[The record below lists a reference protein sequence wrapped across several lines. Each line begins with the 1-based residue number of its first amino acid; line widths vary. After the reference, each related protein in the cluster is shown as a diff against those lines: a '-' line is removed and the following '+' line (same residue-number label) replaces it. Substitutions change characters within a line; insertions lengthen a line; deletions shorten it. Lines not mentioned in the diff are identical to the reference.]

1 MAGNSFLTL
10 SWRWREKE
18 KKGDKLKKIQTATQ
32 VSFLPLSSFSLFHR
46 VLHVLRSPW
55 SQVAA
60 VFTWSAVWLSACTL
74 CNRLHRPQA
83 VCARVVPFL
92 NRLIEKEFKQEAKR
106 RKNKLKEKEREREL
120 GLCRGLT
127 LLAVYGFLWLMTVW
141 SHRCL
146 SCCGLLG
153 GTCRFYITPLTR
165 TFLRWCVFVG
175 RAPDAFSSVDWEE
188 TEESQRQKMANKTSI
203 QLFKYWQR
211 LKSCDDGLK
220 TLVKMMSLT
229 KKFL

>member
-32 VSFLPLSSFSLFHR
+32 VSFLPLSSFSLFDR

-153 GTCRFYITPLTR
+153 GDMQVLHNTADTYVSPVVCLRWPCTWCL
-165 TFLRWCVFVG
+165 FLRG
-175 RAPDAFSSVDWEE
+175 LRGDRR
-188 TEESQRQKMANKTSI
+188 ESASE
-203 QLFKYWQR
+203 
-211 LKSCDDGLK
+211 DGK
-220 TLVKMMSLT
+220 QNIHTTL
-229 KKFL
+229 

>member
-74 CNRLHRPQA
+74 CNRLHRPQV

-106 RKNKLKEKEREREL
+106 RKNKLKERERERVGAVPRANTARCLWFFVVDDSLITQMSEL
-120 GLCRGLT
+120 LRAARGDMQVLHNTADTYVSPVVCLRWPCTWCLFLRGLRGDRRESASEDGKQNIHTT
-127 LLAVYGFLWLMTVW
+127 L
-141 SHRCL
+141 
-146 SCCGLLG
+146 
-153 GTCRFYITPLTR
+153 
-165 TFLRWCVFVG
+165 
-175 RAPDAFSSVDWEE
+175 
-188 TEESQRQKMANKTSI
+188 
-203 QLFKYWQR
+203 
-211 LKSCDDGLK
+211 
-220 TLVKMMSLT
+220 
-229 KKFL
+229 

>member
-10 SWRWREKE
+10 SWRWMEKE
-18 KKGDKLKKIQTATQ
+18 KKGDILKKIQTATQ
-32 VSFLPLSSFSLFHR
+32 VSFLPLSSFSLFDR

-106 RKNKLKEKEREREL
+106 RKNKLKERERERV
-120 GLCRGLT
+120 G
-127 LLAVYGFLWLMTVW
+127 AVPRANTA
-141 SHRCL
+141 RCL
-146 SCCGLLG
+146 WFFVVDDSLITQMSELLRAARG

-203 QLFKYWQR
+203 QLFKYCQR

>member
-10 SWRWREKE
+10 SWRWMEKE
-18 KKGDKLKKIQTATQ
+18 KKGDILKKIQTATQ
-32 VSFLPLSSFSLFHR
+32 VSFLPLSSFSLFDR

-106 RKNKLKEKEREREL
+106 RKNKLKERERERVGAVPRANTARCLWFFVVDDSLITQMSEL
-120 GLCRGLT
+120 LRAARGDMQVLHNTADTYVSPVVCLRWPCTWCLFLRGLRGDRRESASEDGKQNIHTT
-127 LLAVYGFLWLMTVW
+127 L
-141 SHRCL
+141 
-146 SCCGLLG
+146 
-153 GTCRFYITPLTR
+153 
-165 TFLRWCVFVG
+165 
-175 RAPDAFSSVDWEE
+175 
-188 TEESQRQKMANKTSI
+188 
-203 QLFKYWQR
+203 
-211 LKSCDDGLK
+211 
-220 TLVKMMSLT
+220 
-229 KKFL
+229 

>member
-10 SWRWREKE
+10 SWRWMEKE
-18 KKGDKLKKIQTATQ
+18 KKGDILKKIQTATQ
-32 VSFLPLSSFSLFHR
+32 VSFLPLSSFSLFDR

-106 RKNKLKEKEREREL
+106 RKNKLKERERERVGAVPRANTARCLWFSVVDDSLITQMSEL
-120 GLCRGLT
+120 LRAARGDMQVLHNTADTYVSPVVCLRWPCTWCLFLRGLRGDRRESASEDGKQNIHTT
-127 LLAVYGFLWLMTVW
+127 L
-141 SHRCL
+141 
-146 SCCGLLG
+146 
-153 GTCRFYITPLTR
+153 
-165 TFLRWCVFVG
+165 
-175 RAPDAFSSVDWEE
+175 
-188 TEESQRQKMANKTSI
+188 
-203 QLFKYWQR
+203 
-211 LKSCDDGLK
+211 
-220 TLVKMMSLT
+220 
-229 KKFL
+229 

>member
-18 KKGDKLKKIQTATQ
+18 KKGDILKKIQTATQ

-106 RKNKLKEKEREREL
+106 RKNKLKERERERVGAVPRANTARCLWFFVVDDSLITQMSEL
-120 GLCRGLT
+120 LRAARGDMQVLHNTADTYVSPVVCLRWPCTWCLFLRGLRGDRRESASEDGKQNIHTT
-127 LLAVYGFLWLMTVW
+127 L
-141 SHRCL
+141 
-146 SCCGLLG
+146 
-153 GTCRFYITPLTR
+153 
-165 TFLRWCVFVG
+165 
-175 RAPDAFSSVDWEE
+175 
-188 TEESQRQKMANKTSI
+188 
-203 QLFKYWQR
+203 
-211 LKSCDDGLK
+211 
-220 TLVKMMSLT
+220 
-229 KKFL
+229 